1 MLYVMVVV
9 NRTFGLSGDL
19 RLEHILQRYHA
30 QFHSLQRDLRA
41 QSYLVIKW
49 PIDKKLNVEI

>member
-1 MLYVMVVV
+1 MVVV

-19 RLEHILQRYHA
+19 RLEHILQTYHA

-41 QSYLVIKW
+41 QSYLVIQW
-49 PIDKKLNVEI
+49 PIDKKLNGEI